1 MDAAALEQSRETV
14 INLYQ
19 TQFLRQHI
27 GLTQRPDICLTLE
40 FLVWLKTNH
49 PTVLTFSPSHSEA
62 FHTVR
67 VWLGLQ
73 LDD

>member
-49 PTVLTFSPSHSEA
+49 PTVLTFSPSQSDV